1 MDTRPLFLIFAV
13 SCLFACNKEYL
24 QWNLDKKKTPP
35 EVTTVAVGEVFAS
48 SAFIEIQL
56 EFNGNS
62 EVTQLGVCFG
72 LQNDPDINSNIA
84 LAEVSDSTQRVL
96 ISGLEPNTVYYARA
110 FAKNDVGVAYGVSL
124 SFSTTPSS
132 APQITTLDAS
142 FITTSSAQIGG
153 NIISDGGLDVTEKGI
168 CYSAVSSTPSV
179 ADTKIISSASE
190 NPFTVTLTGLENATL
205 YYARAYA
212 TNSAGTAYGVTK
224 ALTTLSIPDVLVET
238 NNCNTLNGISALYIS
253 WQGSGYQSS
262 PMCIANNGFIGSCI
276 NDCVNNPLGASVE
289 FQRTFTQ
296 AGHIRF
302 RSRAND
308 GNSIRLPS
316 VKVDNIVIG
325 TDDLDLGD
333 PAYNWHQIKSDNI
346 SSGTHT
352 IRIEWS
358 QVSAFYDYSLD
369 EIEFWE

>member
-1 MDTRPLFLIFAV
+1 MNTRSLFLIFAV

-56 EFNGNS
+56 DFNGNS

-84 LAEVSDSTQRVL
+84 LAEVSDSTQSVL

-110 FAKNDVGVAYGVSL
+110 FAQNIVGVSYGESL
-124 SFSTTPSS
+124 SFATLPVS
-132 APQITTLDAS
+132 APTINTSQASNITLNS
-142 FITTSSAQIGG
+142 VQIGG
-153 NIISDGGLDVTEKGI
+153 SILSDGGSGITEKGI
-168 CYSAVSSTPSV
+168 CYSTTSNTPTIANSKV
-179 ADTKIISSASE
+179 TASG
-190 NPFTVTLTGLENATL
+190 NDASFTVTLSGLENTTT

-212 TNSAGTAYGVTK
+212 TNNLGTSYGNMVTF
-224 ALTTLSIPDVLVET
+224 TTASVPDVLVET
-238 NNCNTLNGISALYIS
+238 NNCNTLNGISALFVS

-276 NDCVNNPLGASVE
+276 NDCVSNPLGATIE

-296 AGHIRF
+296 VGHIRF
-302 RSRAND
+302 RSRAYD
-308 GNSIRLPS
+308 GNTIRVPTIYIDNSI
-316 VKVDNIVIG
+316 IG
-325 TDDLDLGD
+325 ATDLNAGS
-333 PAYNWHQIKSDNI
+333 PANNWHLIKSDNI
-346 SSGTHT
+346 ASGPHT
-352 IRIEWS
+352 IRIVWS
-358 QVSAFYDYSLD
+358 QVSVYYDYSLD